1 MMNRALLIAL
11 LASQSCANTPQD
23 EATCNANGDSP
34 GCGTK
39 SQSLL
44 QRTVSPGKVA
54 HYEQKKIKVSGVTV
68 YLTAP
73 EDGGTSLMDS
83 ATRWIV
89 QLPQTYNRVQMRD
102 FVHPLPSSM
111 TIISILNATKQV
123 IVDGTVDGLNE
134 MLDGHPNAA
143 SFVQQDGIVNVI
155 PNLPG
160 GQTNTASVAS
170 WGLDRIDAREG
181 LDDSYSD
188 GASGDNVNIYI
199 LDTGI
204 RTTHQDFGGRAFAGA
219 DTTSGA
225 AVICDPASTTCAA
238 DGHGHGTHC
247 AGTAGGT
254 TYGVAKNANLIA
266 VKVLS
271 DSGGGSWASVIEGI
285 DYVAEHGVRPAV
297 MSMSLG
303 GSGTNEAM
311 KSAIDAVFDLGI
323 VTAIAAGNQDSD
335 ACNYS
340 PAFVPSAI
348 TVAASD
354 SADAKAGFS
363 SYGSCVDIIAPG
375 VGITSATSASDTS
388 EDTWSGTSMACPHVA
403 GVMAI
408 ALGHNNDLSAAMLTE
423 TLLNSASVDKINGFN
438 GDTPNKLL
446 YSKLD
451 DGSTTGP
458 TPSPTTSNSIV
469 GPPGPPGPDGNEGLE
484 GVKGQTGPDGPPGPP
499 R

>member
-1 MMNRALLIAL
+1 MMHRALLIAL

-54 HYEQKKIKVSGVTV
+54 YGEKKTIKVSGVTV

-111 TIISILNATKQV
+111 TIISVLNATKQV

-143 SFVQQDGIVNVI
+143 SFVQQDGTVHAI
-155 PNLPG
+155 PELPG
-160 GQTNTASVAS
+160 GQSNTASVSS
-170 WGLDRIDAREG
+170 WGLDRIDARDG

-188 GASGDNVNIYI
+188 GNGGDNVNIYI

-204 RTTHQDFGGRAFAGA
+204 RTTHQDFGGRAFAAA
-219 DTTSGA
+219 DTTSGS
-225 AVICDPASTTCAA
+225 AVVCEPSSTTCAA

-254 TYGVAKNANLIA
+254 TYGVAKNSKLHA

-271 DSGGGSWASVIEGI
+271 DSGSGSWSGVMEGI
-285 DYVAEHGVRPAV
+285 DFVAEFGIKPAV

-311 KSAIDAVFDLGI
+311 KAAIDAAFDAGI
-323 VTAIAAGNQDSD
+323 VTAVAAGNSNAD
-335 ACNYS
+335 ACGYS

-354 SADAKAGFS
+354 SSDTKAGFS
-363 SYGSCVDIIAPG
+363 SYGSCIDIIAPG
-375 VGITSATSASDTS
+375 VSIKSATSSSDTS
-388 EDTWSGTSMACPHVA
+388 SATWSGTSMACPHVA
-403 GVMAI
+403 GVMAL
-408 ALGHNNDLSAAMLTE
+408 ALGQNNDLSAAALTE
-423 TLLNSASVDKINGFN
+423 TVLNAASDGKITGFN
-438 GDTPNKLL
+438 SQTVNKLL
-446 YSKLD
+446 YSKVEG
-451 DGSTTGP
+451 GS
-458 TPSPTTSNSIV
+458 PSPPPNSIV
-469 GPPGPPGPDGNEGLE
+469 GPPGPPGPDGNAGPEGT
-484 GVKGQTGPDGPPGPP
+484 KGATGPAGPPGPP